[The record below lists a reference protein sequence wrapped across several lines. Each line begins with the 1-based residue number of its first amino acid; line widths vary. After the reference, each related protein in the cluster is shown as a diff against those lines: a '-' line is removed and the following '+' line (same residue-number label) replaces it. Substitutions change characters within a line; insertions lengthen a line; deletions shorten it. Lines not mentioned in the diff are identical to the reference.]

1 MPWTSCTMARA
12 QASRP
17 IASTTTRVRRLVHEG
32 YSRVVLDLARV
43 RYVDS
48 AGLGD
53 LVQAVSAAR
62 TRGGAIKLVNVTTRL
77 NDLLV
82 VTKLLTVFE
91 CLDQEDEAVASF
103 AAPTGGSAG
112 RLGK

>member
-1 MPWTSCTMARA
+1 MRTSGR
-12 QASRP
+12 S
-17 IASTTTRVRRLVHEG
+17 
-32 YSRVVLDLARV
+32 
-43 RYVDS
+43 
-48 AGLGD
+48 GLGD
-53 LVQAVSAAR
+53 VVQAVSAAR

-82 VTKLLTVFE
+82 VTRLLTVFE